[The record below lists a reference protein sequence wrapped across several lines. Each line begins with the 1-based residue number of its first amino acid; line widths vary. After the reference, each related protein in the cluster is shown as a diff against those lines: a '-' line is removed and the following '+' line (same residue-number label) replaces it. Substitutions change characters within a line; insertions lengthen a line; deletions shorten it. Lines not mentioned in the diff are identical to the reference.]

1 MNIPRRCNVLLL
13 YPLFVA
19 DSFWSFA
26 ESCNLMGVRRPAA
39 PLGLITVAAMLPSSW
54 TARLID
60 CNTDPLTNEDLAW
73 ADLIFTGGMLSQQ
86 QDTLRLIEL
95 CRAQGKPVVVGGPD
109 ATSSPHIYKDA
120 DFQVLGEAEGVIDEF
135 IAAWQAGARSGVFTA
150 PKFQADVTKTPVPR
164 FDLLNF
170 GNYLYIGLQYSRG
183 CPFTC
188 EFCDIIELYGRVPRT
203 KTISQMLAEL
213 DALYEMGYRGHLDF
227 VDDNFIGNKKT
238 LKLFLPELAAWQ
250 RAHDYP
256 FEFSTEA
263 SVNLADDPV
272 LLEMMA
278 EANFFAVFV
287 GIESPDPA
295 TLIAMKK
302 KQNTRRNIA
311 ESIHKIYAA
320 GMLVTAGFIVG
331 FDSEKVSI
339 AEAMIEFIE
348 EAAIPVCM
356 VGLLYALPNTQLTR
370 RLAREGRLHPNH
382 DVALL
387 IGGDQCTDGINFDPV
402 RPLREI
408 LMDYKQIL
416 ESVYHPAAY
425 ASRVD
430 RLMAMLDRSR
440 QRHELPAGDIR
451 GKVRALETV
460 HRVVTA
466 IPEAHGPFW
475 RTFLNCAKQDS
486 SSARIALTMIAAYAH
501 LGPFSRR
508 VIEAIDSRLVV
519 LDQQELGATSAIVAE
534 STKTAVILG

>member
-1 MNIPRRCNVLLL
+1 MDTQPPCNVLML
-13 YPLFVA
+13 YPRFVA
-19 DSFWSFA
+19 DSFWSFG
-26 ESCNLMGVRRPAA
+26 ESCKLMGVRRPAA
-39 PLGLITVAAMLPSSW
+39 PLGLISVAAMLPVHW
-54 TARLID
+54 TVRLVD
-60 CNTDPLTNEDLAW
+60 CNTASLTDDDLAW
-73 ADLIFTGGMLSQQ
+73 ADVVFTGGMLPQQ
-86 QDTLRLIEL
+86 ADTLRLIEL
-95 CRAQGKPVVVGGPD
+95 CRSQDKPVVVGGPD
-109 ATSSPHIYKDA
+109 PTSSPHIYAAA
-120 DFQVLGEAEGVIDEF
+120 DFQVLGEAEGVIGEF
-135 IAAWQAGARSGVFTA
+135 IAAWKSGARSGVFTA

-170 GNYLYIGLQYSRG
+170 EDYLYLGVQYSRG

-188 EFCDIIELYGRVPRT
+188 EFCDIIELYGRVPRS
-203 KTISQMLAEL
+203 KTTPQMLAEL

-227 VDDNFIGNKKT
+227 VDDNFIGNKKS

-263 SVNLADDPV
+263 SINLADDRE

-278 EANFFAVFV
+278 AANFFGIFV

-295 TLIAMKK
+295 TLAATKK
-302 KQNTRRNIA
+302 KQNTRRDIA
-311 ESIHKIYAA
+311 ESIHRIYGA

-339 AEAMIEFIE
+339 ADAMVDFIE

-382 DVALL
+382 DMGPT
-387 IGGDQCTDGINFDPV
+387 IGGDQCTDGINFDPT
-402 RPLREI
+402 RPLRDI
-408 LMDYKQIL
+408 LMDYRQIL

-430 RLMAMLDRSR
+430 RLMTMLNRSR
-440 QRHELPAGDIR
+440 QRQELPVGDVR
-451 GKVRALETV
+451 AKVRALETV

-466 IPEAHGPFW
+466 IPEAHDPFW
-475 RTFLNCAKQDS
+475 RTFLNSAKRDS
-486 SSARIALTMIAAYAH
+486 SSARIAVAMIAAYAH
-501 LGPFSRR
+501 LGPFSRQ
-508 VIEAIDSRLVV
+508 VISAIDRRLAI
-519 LDQQELGATSAIVAE
+519 LDGPPNSTANVAM
-534 STKTAVILG
+534 AANRA